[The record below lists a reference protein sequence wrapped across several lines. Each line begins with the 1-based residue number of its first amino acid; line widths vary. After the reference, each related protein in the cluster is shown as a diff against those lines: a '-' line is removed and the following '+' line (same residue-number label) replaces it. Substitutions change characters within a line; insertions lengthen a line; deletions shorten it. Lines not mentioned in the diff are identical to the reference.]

1 MTARRL
7 LATAVLPILALTVVH
22 SHAAELDPPK
32 KHTTAARLEGPL
44 TLDGKLDEQAW
55 QKVPEHTGFETPL
68 GQANRA
74 PIPEDVQTHFRVL
87 YDEAHLYFGI
97 RCNEP
102 KMDELTLEAAG
113 HQHDAAMWSD
123 DDIEVFLDPVGDRLE
138 YYQFA
143 VNAEGTQADLYM
155 IERGNTARANW
166 SSEWRAE
173 VFHGADHWSLEVAI
187 PFAAFHMRPSTRWS
201 NTWGFS
207 ISRTRTPDPRYYSQY
222 SPAKGYHDVVNYG
235 TVGPIEFDRARYT
248 VAAGDPSFRLEA
260 AREGYRVFSSVVL
273 DNRGEAA
280 FSGALQMQ
288 VIGEPG
294 ASVQGPVQLAPR
306 SSASVEL
313 PGAVLAEQGRHGVI
327 LRVTSDEGHTAL
339 VRRHDDWL
347 DYLPLTIHLTSPN
360 YRNAIYATQQV
371 ETIAGR
377 ISIGLP
383 EEQIRGMT
391 VRVSLSSPLCPPRSV
406 EVAVESAEVGFAL
419 PAADLPVGDYVM
431 RAELLRPA
439 DGGKLELVEEQE
451 VAFRKLQPAPAVE
464 ARVDDQGNLLINGS
478 PVLIRGWY
486 GSMAYCVSA
495 ASFPQAQLPHSA
507 NFMMGSTEFEQID
520 LGLYTLNSVT
530 QFIDE
535 AKAKLDAP
543 IDTEL
548 KAKLRNAIARTW
560 HSRNVI
566 GYYIS
571 DEPECRGL
579 SPRFL
584 KSLYEFMAAEDP
596 YRFCMIVSRAPATY
610 IGACDIM
617 CPHPYLTPQQY
628 EDGRREFGHDL
639 RHIHNVIA
647 EAAGANDGSKAIWSM
662 PQTFTY
668 GGLHGVHPS
677 FSESRWFTFTSIA
690 NGAQG
695 IVPFIFS
702 SFWGH
707 YENRVAMNAVFEEL
721 TLLAPAWTARDTATD
736 ALSDNPTI
744 DVIARHYRPEKAVRG
759 HTFIVATNQ
768 SYDQATTQITVPV
781 LAQSGNR
788 RLLVIRENRVV
799 PVVDGAFSDTFSGLG
814 VHVYATLE
822 VLPDLQTLEEI
833 EREIAATL
841 SEPSRQGNILA
852 SGKVRWSIGEPG
864 RTFQSDFDLADGR
877 ADAAGWMPVY
887 EDRSQCPIIFEKP
900 VTFRRVV
907 VDTPTIKSAELD
919 VWVDGDWRTIHRW
932 EEQYLYRFEYQ
943 GEPVTTDRLRI
954 RPLSFRDGYGSW
966 VYPEIT
972 ELGVY
977 E

>member
-1 MTARRL
+1 MSRYW
-7 LATAVLPILALTVVH
+7 LATILALTVVCT
-22 SHAAELDPPK
+22 HAAEVDPPMRAAA
-32 KHTTAARLEGPL
+32 AARLEGTL

-55 QKVPEHTGFETPL
+55 QKAPEHTGFENPL

-74 PIPEDVQTHFRVL
+74 PIPEEVQTHFRVL
-87 YDEAHLYFGI
+87 YDDAHLYCGI

-102 KMDELTLEAAG
+102 KMDELTLEAAR

-123 DDIEVFLDPVGDRLE
+123 DDVEIFLDPVGDRLE

-143 VNAEGTQADLYM
+143 TNAEGTQADLYM

-173 VFHGADHWSLEVAI
+173 VFHGPDYWSVEVAI

-201 NTWGFS
+201 DTWGFS
-207 ISRTRTPDPRYYSQY
+207 ISRTRTPEPRYYSQF
-222 SPAKGYHDVVNYG
+222 SPARGYHDVVNYG
-235 TVGPIEFDRARYT
+235 TLGPIELDRARYT
-248 VAAGDPSFRLEA
+248 IAAGDPSFRLEA
-260 AREGYRVFSSVVL
+260 ARDGYRVFSSVVL
-273 DNRGEAA
+273 ENRGEAA
-280 FSGALQMQ
+280 FAGTIQMQ
-288 VIGEPG
+288 VMAEGTP
-294 ASVQGPVQLAPR
+294 PVQTPFELAPR
-306 SSASVEL
+306 SSTRVEL
-313 PGAVLAEQGRHGVI
+313 PAAALAEQGRHGVI
-327 LRVTSDEGHTAL
+327 LRVKSSKGDTAL

-347 DYLPLTIHLTSPN
+347 DYVPLTIHLTRPN
-360 YRNAIYATQQV
+360 YRNAIYATQEV
-371 ETIAGR
+371 ETIAGGV
-377 ISIGLP
+377 SLGLP

-391 VRVSLSSPLCPPRSV
+391 VRVSLSSPLCLPRSV
-406 EVAVESAEVGFAL
+406 EVAVESAEVVFDL
-419 PAADLPVGDYVM
+419 SAADLPVGDYVL

-439 DGGKLELVEEQE
+439 DGGKLRLVEEE
-451 VAFRKLQPAPAVE
+451 EAPVRVLPPAPAVE

-478 PVLIRGWY
+478 PIFIRGWY
-486 GSMAYCVSA
+486 GSMAYCVST
-495 ASFPQAQLPHSA
+495 ASFPQAQLPHST
-507 NFMMGSTEFEQID
+507 NFMMGSTEFEQTD
-520 LGLYTLNSVT
+520 LGIYTLTGVT
-530 QFIDE
+530 RLIDE

-543 IDTEL
+543 IDAEL
-548 KAKLRNAIARTW
+548 KAKLREAIAGTW

-584 KSLYEFMAAEDP
+584 RSLYEFMAAEDP

-610 IGACDIM
+610 IGACDVM

-628 EDGRREFGHDL
+628 EDGRREFGSDL

-662 PQTFTY
+662 PQAFTY
-668 GGLHGVHPS
+668 GGLHGVHPN
-677 FSESRWFTFTSIA
+677 FAESRWFTFTSIA

-702 SFWGH
+702 GFWGH

-721 TLLAPAWTARDTATD
+721 TLLAPAWTARAAATE
-736 ALSDNPTI
+736 ALSDNPAI
-744 DVIARHYRPEKAVRG
+744 DLTARYYRPEGAVRG
-759 HTFIVATNQ
+759 HTFIVAANQ
-768 SYDQATTQITVPV
+768 SYEPATAMITVPI
-781 LAQSGNR
+781 LAQNKNP

-799 PVVDGAFSDTFSGLG
+799 PVVDGAFSDTFTGLG
-814 VHVYATLE
+814 VHVYTTLE
-822 VLPDLQTLEEI
+822 VLPALQTLNEI
-833 EREIAATL
+833 ERETAAAL
-841 SEPSRQGNILA
+841 AEPARQGNILA
-852 SGKVRWSIGEPG
+852 SGKVRWTIGEPG
-864 RTFQSDFDLADGR
+864 RAFQSDFDLADGQ

-887 EDRSQCPIIFEKP
+887 EDRTQCPIVFEKP

-907 VDTPTIKSAELD
+907 IDSPTIKSAELD
-919 VWVDGDWRTIHRW
+919 VWADGDWKTIHRW
-932 EEQYLYRFEYQ
+932 DEQYLHRFEYQ

-954 RPLSFRDGYGSW
+954 RPLAFREGYGSW